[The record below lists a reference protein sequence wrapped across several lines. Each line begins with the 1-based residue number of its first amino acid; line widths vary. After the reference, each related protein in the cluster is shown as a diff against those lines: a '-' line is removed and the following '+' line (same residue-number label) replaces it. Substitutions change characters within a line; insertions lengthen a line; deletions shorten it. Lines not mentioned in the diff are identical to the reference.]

1 MKRLLFWIG
10 GAAVLGIVLGLTAML
25 FADAVITRAI
35 NESGHRV
42 LDVETHVES
51 VRLSLLKRTFTLSG
65 IELKNPEGFK
75 APRMIYLERIS
86 LSVDPTSLFGDRIE
100 VGEVEI
106 SGAELTYEAV
116 GFGRSNLSVFVEGLR
131 HRLQGNGPL
140 LGPAGKGTGKKT
152 ITIDRL
158 NVAGGR
164 VMLSA
169 AFSRGEGIVL
179 ALPPLELRHIGRDR
193 AMGISEAV
201 AEVLRK
207 LGHAALS
214 AADESERIP

>member
-1 MKRLLFWIG
+1 MRRLLLWTG
-10 GAAVLGIVLGLTAML
+10 GAIGLVLVLGLIGVL

-51 VRLSLLKRTFTLSG
+51 ARLSLLKRTLTLSG

-75 APRMIYLERIS
+75 TPRMVYLEEIS
-86 LSVDPTSLFGDRIE
+86 LSVDPASLLEDRVRIR
-100 VGEVEI
+100 EVEI
-106 SGAELTYEAV
+106 RGADLTYETV

-131 HRLQGNGPL
+131 NRLKGGGGILGNRHGGARQRTL
-140 LGPAGKGTGKKT
+140 SIG
-152 ITIDRL
+152 RL
-158 NVAGGR
+158 SVAGGR
-164 VMLSA
+164 VTLSA
-169 AFSRGEGIVL
+169 AFSRSQGVVL
-179 ALPPLELRHIGRDR
+179 PLPPLELHDIGGDC

-201 AEVLRK
+201 AEVLRR

-214 AADESERIP
+214 TADRGEGTP